1 MKKSVVLVAPVF
13 TQSGYGVHA
22 RQISRWLLSKD
33 NIDLQIIPVMWGDTP
48 WLLDKE
54 LHDGLI
60 GEIVSRTI
68 THKQINNPD
77 ITVQLQLPNEW
88 NPELGKVNI
97 GITAGVETDI
107 CNPLWIDKCN
117 QMSLVIVPSNH
128 VKQTFERSGTL
139 TTPVIVVPEAYV
151 DALNQPTSEIDVD
164 LPEENNFLIV
174 AQITG
179 TNVNT
184 DRKNTFL
191 AIKWLIDSFKD
202 RSDVGI
208 VLKTNLGRNTAI
220 DRKATLTVLKQLL
233 NEVRGSNKGGPK
245 LHLLHGSMSDKEMV
259 SLYKHPKVKAL
270 VSLTRGEGFGL
281 PILEAAAAGLPVIA
295 TNWSGHLDFLSKG
308 KFISVDHKLTP
319 VHQSKIDG
327 NIFMP
332 GSKWADPL
340 EDDFKKKVKK
350 FIDSQTTPREWAESL
365 AANLVK
371 EYSQES
377 INGLLDL
384 ATKDYF

>member
-308 KFISVDHKLTP
+308 KFISIDHKLTP

-365 AANLVK
+365 AANLIK